1 MLPNV
6 LEWLHDGW
14 TAENPRLFIV
24 GFILF
29 WALLSL
35 GIIALEEKAR
45 QWWVRTRFTRRT
57 AGSRMRRSSPLAP
70 ISYHPG
76 QEREHQSSGRWF
88 GKLNRRL

>member
-24 GFILF
+24 GLILF
-29 WALLSL
+29 WALLSI
-35 GIIALEEKAR
+35 GVIALGEKAR
-45 QWWVRTRFTRRT
+45 QWLTRARTTRTTR
-57 AGSRMRRSSPLAP
+57 SRARRSSPLAP

-76 QEREHQSSGRWF
+76 QGRGHQPGGRWI
-88 GKLNRRL
+88 GKLMRRS